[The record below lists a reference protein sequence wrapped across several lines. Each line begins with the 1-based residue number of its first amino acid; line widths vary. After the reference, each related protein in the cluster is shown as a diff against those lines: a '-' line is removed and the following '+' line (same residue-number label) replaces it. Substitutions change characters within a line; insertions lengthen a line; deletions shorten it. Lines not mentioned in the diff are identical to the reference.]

1 MLNELG
7 FAPPQYVEGRATIAD
22 LFKPDERCGVYVL
35 HFSNGELYAGQ
46 AKDVT
51 RRYIQHCHTHR
62 DIAQISF
69 KPVSQDRLNEEERSI
84 IQELERRGWSLRN
97 VIFTSIPKGDSDFDL
112 IMPPEEQAQ
121 WFNDLAVVDNKGERF
136 VNPELRRKFSRRFE
150 KFMQSPYANEVL
162 DVLKVYVATGIPVI
176 RRGEVSF
183 WCLSCMPKR
192 NVYTRVNI
200 YWQEVFTA
208 FVHKKELWFS
218 LHMARSPLE
227 KEFGSGL
234 QQLFARHPT
243 TDHIDHQYEP
253 GGQDQTSF
261 EIPMTTTKAFIVEPA
276 VTSAIR
282 LLNLRLMK
290 KGPCIYGR
298 FHCMDLADK
307 VLEVQ

>member
-7 FAPPQYVEGRATIAD
+7 FTPPQYVEGRATVAD

-35 HFSNGELYAGQ
+35 HFSNGEIYAGQ

-51 RRYIQHCHTHR
+51 RRYVQHCRTHG
-62 DIAQISF
+62 DITQISF
-69 KPVSQDRLNEEERSI
+69 KPVSQDRLDEEERSI
-84 IQELERRGWSLRN
+84 IHELERRGWSLRN

-112 IMPPEEQAQ
+112 IMSPEEQTR
-121 WFNDLAVVDNKGERF
+121 WLNDLTVVDNKGERF

-150 KFMQSPYANEVL
+150 KFLQSPRANQVL
-162 DVLKVYVATGIPVI
+162 DVLKVYAVAGIPVI

-192 NVYTRVNI
+192 NVYARVNV

-208 FVHKKELWFS
+208 FVHEKELWFS

-227 KEFGSGL
+227 KEFRSGL

-243 TDHIDHQYEP
+243 AYHIDHQYEP

-261 EIPMTTTKAFIVEPA
+261 KIPMTTTKAFIVEPA
-276 VTSAIR
+276 V
-282 LLNLRLMK
+282 N
-290 KGPCIYGR
+290 
-298 FHCMDLADK
+298 
-307 VLEVQ
+307 